1 MKKVLF
7 ITLLLILS
15 KSYSQTKY
23 DIFDELI
30 VKADSLKKIED
41 YKLALKKYN
50 EALKVLTPNSSTPF
64 FDAAFSSIKLNNK
77 RNAKKWIIDG
87 IVKGG
92 AKLDYLKNYEG
103 FANIQTEKYYLEIIE
118 NYNKYRQIYFSN
130 LKNIDI
136 YFEIEELVNRDQ
148 FSRKL
153 EDYYT
158 NRSEEEIS
166 LAFNNLIKAQN
177 ENDTLLIKK
186 YQKIL
191 YPKIDKDRSIIY
203 STIINNVD
211 KLNIERLMEITKK
224 YGWQERAWLIL
235 WHQRGNHDEDNYV
248 WNFFRPII
256 NKEIEEGKLSR
267 SFWKPFDNFKKQ
279 FEEIKNSIN
288 KKTTGNS

>member
-1 MKKVLF
+1 
-7 ITLLLILS
+7 
-15 KSYSQTKY
+15 
-23 DIFDELI
+23 
-30 VKADSLKKIED
+30 
-41 YKLALKKYN
+41 
-50 EALKVLTPNSSTPF
+50 
-64 FDAAFSSIKLNNK
+64 
-77 RNAKKWIIDG
+77 
-87 IVKGG
+87 
-92 AKLDYLKNYEG
+92 
-103 FANIQTEKYYLEIIE
+103 
-118 NYNKYRQIYFSN
+118 
-130 LKNIDI
+130 
-136 YFEIEELVNRDQ
+136 
-148 FSRKL
+148 
-153 EDYYT
+153 
-158 NRSEEEIS
+158 

>member
-1 MKKVLF
+1 MNKVLF

-50 EALKVLTPNSSTPF
+50 EALKVLTPNSSTPY

-103 FANIQTEKYYLEIIE
+103 FAHIQTEKYYLEIIE

-177 ENDTLLIKK
+177 ENDTLLVKK

-191 YPKIDKDRSIIY
+191 YPKSDKDRSIIY
-203 STIINNVD
+203 NTIINNVD

-235 WHQRGNHDEDNYV
+235 WHHRGNHDEDNYV

-267 SFWKPFDNFKKQ
+267 SFWKPFDNFKKEI
-279 FEEIKNSIN
+279 EEL
-288 KKTTGNS
+288 KKKK

>member
-30 VKADSLKKIED
+30 VKADSLKKIEN

-64 FDAAFSSIKLNNK
+64 FDAAVSSIKLNNK

-103 FANIQTEKYYLEIIE
+103 FRTIQTEKYYLEILE

-136 YFEIEELVNRDQ
+136 YFEIKELVNRDQ
-148 FSRKL
+148 FCRKL
-153 EDYYT
+153 EDYFT
-158 NRSEEEIS
+158 NRSEIEFS

-191 YPKIDKDRSIIY
+191 YPKIDEDRDIIY
-203 STIINNVD
+203 NTIMKNVD
-211 KLNIERLMEITKK
+211 KLNIERLMEITKL
-224 YGWQERAWLIL
+224 YGWQESAWLIL

-267 SFWKPFDNFKKQ
+267 SFWKPFDNYKK
-279 FEEIKNSIN
+279 EIEAS
-288 KKTTGNS
+288 KK

>member
-1 MKKVLF
+1 
-7 ITLLLILS
+7 
-15 KSYSQTKY
+15 
-23 DIFDELI
+23 
-30 VKADSLKKIED
+30 
-41 YKLALKKYN
+41 
-50 EALKVLTPNSSTPF
+50 LKVLTPNSSTPF
-64 FDAAFSSIKLNNK
+64 FDAAFTSIKLNNK

-158 NRSEEEIS
+158 NRSEEENS

-191 YPKIDKDRSIIY
+191 YPKINKDRNIIY
-203 STIINNVD
+203 NTIIKNVD

-267 SFWKPFDNFKKQ
+267 SFWKPFDNFKK
-279 FEEIKNSIN
+279 EILN
-288 KKTTGNS
+288 KKTIENNGF